1 MINRGFL
8 SLQQDLIFS
17 KYFLECGSMES
28 LKMSDKLTTALQKLA
43 ISPVKADRLAI
54 CRLEKEYGAS
64 LSEIDHLTD
73 NVNDL
78 TNNVD
83 RVLSRSAVLDDVL
96 LELRDSQ
103 EQQQRNF
110 EEHQRHFDEHQRTTN
125 AALNSLE
132 AILIQLIRIF
142 PQS

>member
-1 MINRGFL
+1 
-8 SLQQDLIFS
+8 
-17 KYFLECGSMES
+17 
-28 LKMSDKLTTALQKLA
+28 MSDFEAPNRLDRIEVLAIRNTEAIAALTTK
-43 ISPVKADRLAI
+43 
-54 CRLEKEYGAS
+54 
-64 LSEIDHLTD
+64 IDNLTD

-83 RVLSRSAVLDDVL
+83 RVLSRSAVLADVL

-103 EQQQRNF
+103 EQQQRN
-110 EEHQRHFDEHQRTTN
+110 FDEHQRTTN

-132 AILIQLIRIF
+132 AILLQLIRIF

>member
-1 MINRGFL
+1 
-8 SLQQDLIFS
+8 
-17 KYFLECGSMES
+17 
-28 LKMSDKLTTALQKLA
+28 MSDFEAPNRLDRIEVLAIRNTEAIAALTTK
-43 ISPVKADRLAI
+43 
-54 CRLEKEYGAS
+54 
-64 LSEIDHLTD
+64 IDNLTD

-110 EEHQRHFDEHQRTTN
+110 DEHQRTTN

-132 AILIQLIRIF
+132 AILLQLIRIF

>member
-1 MINRGFL
+1 
-8 SLQQDLIFS
+8 LI
-17 KYFLECGSMES
+17 
-28 LKMSDKLTTALQKLA
+28 
-43 ISPVKADRLAI
+43 I
-54 CRLEKEYGAS
+54 
-64 LSEIDHLTD
+64 
-73 NVNDL
+73 
-78 TNNVD
+78 NVD

-132 AILIQLIRIF
+132 AILLQLIRIF